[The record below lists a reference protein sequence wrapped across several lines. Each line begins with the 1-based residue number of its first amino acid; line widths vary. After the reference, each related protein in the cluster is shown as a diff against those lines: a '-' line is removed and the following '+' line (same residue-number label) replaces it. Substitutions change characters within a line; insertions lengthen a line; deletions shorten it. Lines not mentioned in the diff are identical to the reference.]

1 MFFQR
6 GDVAVPVTGWQ
17 TASQSDTARY
27 AEFFW
32 GMIDHGIYL
41 PCSQYEALFFSSCHT
56 EADIDRTV
64 AAATECLAAG

>member
-1 MFFQR
+1 
-6 GDVAVPVTGWQ
+6 VPVTGWQ

-32 GMIDHGIYL
+32 GMIDRGIYF

-56 EADIDRTV
+56 EADIDRTIT
-64 AAATECLAAG
+64 AAAECLSGLS